1 MENKKMNLEGIN
13 LIIKT
18 TIGQIQTSKSQ
29 IFQII
34 NNLRNEQERVKL
46 ECILVQQQIKSTID
60 EVDRLELEDK
70 RMRGKLVDIATVSGN
85 DKEELMRNAYEEA
98 ALIRA
103 ELLSKQKEERLLRE
117 RRDTLERRM
126 KDSLSNIEAAEK
138 IVNQVS
144 VALAYL
150 EGDVMNMIDDSNS
163 NILAGIGI
171 LEAQESERMRIARD
185 LHDGPTQ
192 HMASVVMRMD
202 LCKMLVRKDLDEGL
216 KEIDYLKES
225 VRDALKEMRS
235 ILFNLKPASLEELG
249 LNQSICD
256 MVKSNLENQG
266 VTVKFDLMDMKDEIE
281 NIIQV
286 AVYRIVQEIIN
297 NIRKHS
303 KACEV
308 LLKLSLDEKYIN
320 ISIEDNGIGF
330 DIKEVLKDVRV
341 SRASFGLLGII
352 DRVKGLKG
360 DINMFSKKGLGT
372 SYKIKLPK
380 NREVLQDE

>member
-1 MENKKMNLEGIN
+1 MNLEGIN